1 MLCVGVLLGVL
12 CVVRAAPGV
21 PRVARATCAVA
32 AAAYSTHTHTTCMHE
47 I

>member
-12 CVVRAAPGV
+12 CVVRAA